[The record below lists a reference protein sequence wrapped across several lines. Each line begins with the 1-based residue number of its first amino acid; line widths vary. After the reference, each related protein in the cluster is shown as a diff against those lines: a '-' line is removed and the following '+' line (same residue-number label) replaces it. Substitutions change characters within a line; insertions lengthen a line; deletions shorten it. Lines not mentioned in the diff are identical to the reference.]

1 MTPGTVAIVA
11 GIIAGV
17 WAALLGTAYGV
28 RVAGWSQGA
37 SLAAAT
43 GCYLVLAAGALLW
56 LGPGTRG
63 WLGAAGVLAPYAMAV
78 ALAVYARSDGPRA

>member
-17 WAALLGTAYGV
+17 WGTLLGTAYGV
-28 RVAGWSQGA
+28 RVAGFSRGA
-37 SLAAAT
+37 SLAAVT

-63 WLGAAGVLAPYAMAV
+63 WLGAAGMLAPYAMAV
-78 ALAVYARSDGPRA
+78 ALVVCARINEPRA